1 MDRRTFLYSLLVTFF
16 INAFLTLFF
25 LFPAALQRQAMPL
38 SLIGWVMGVASV
50 GALLSRPIGSTVTET
65 LGLIRSLLVLCL
77 GLIVVSIPL
86 IWVRTFWPLFFL
98 RAAGG
103 FLFGMAVVALTTYQ
117 AFAIPVKQR
126 GSTFAWIGIAYVAPQ
141 LVVLPAAEWFVTRG
155 RIDLYMGL
163 APLFALLTFLFALA
177 LPHPPAAADND
188 LSPAAPS
195 EAPWGSWA
203 DILAIP
209 GFWPLVLAT
218 FTFAML
224 NGTTLQYLPVFI
236 KDQGLIASSFLVVN
250 SATALTVRL
259 FAYRLMDRL
268 NRPRAIGLILTGM
281 GTALFLLHWADS
293 HAAFIAGGL
302 LYGMF
307 MGIGFPIILAL
318 APDIFPPRLT
328 PKGVS
333 TSMLAMDAGF
343 ILAPIVAGYLGQR
356 FGLGLVFTAVGA
368 GAVLSG
374 LAATLANRRVTRETF
389 GRGNPGNGA
398 QE

>member
-38 SLIGWVMGVASV
+38 SLIGWVMGVGSV
-50 GALLSRPIGSTVTET
+50 GALLSRPIGSTMTET

-86 IWVRTFWPLFFL
+86 IWARTFWPLFFL
-98 RAAGG
+98 RAGGG
-103 FLFGMAVVALTTYQ
+103 FLFGMAVVTLTTYQ

-141 LVVLPAAEWFVTRG
+141 LVVLPLAEWFVTRG

-177 LPHPPAAADND
+177 LPPPPAAADKD
-188 LSPAAPS
+188 RSPAAPQ
-195 EAPWGSWA
+195 ETPWGSWA
-203 DILAIP
+203 DILVIP
-209 GFWPLVLAT
+209 GFWALVLAT

-224 NGTTLQYLPVFI
+224 NGTTLQYLPAFI

-281 GTALFLLHWADS
+281 GRALFLLHWADS

-318 APDIFPPRLT
+318 APDIFPPRLM

-333 TSMLAMDAGF
+333 ISMLAMDAGF
-343 ILAPIVAGYLGQR
+343 VLAPIFAGYLGQR

-374 LAATLANRRVTRETF
+374 LAVTLANRRII
-389 GRGNPGNGA
+389 RGGFW
-398 QE
+398 QS

>member
-1 MDRRTFLYSLLVTFF
+1 
-16 INAFLTLFF
+16 
-25 LFPAALQRQAMPL
+25 
-38 SLIGWVMGVASV
+38 MGVASV
-50 GALLSRPIGSTVTET
+50 GASEPADRQHRNRNAGAHPGLLI
-65 LGLIRSLLVLCL
+65 LCL

-126 GSTFAWIGIAYVAPQ
+126 GSTFAWFGIAYVAPQ

-224 NGTTLQYLPVFI
+224 NGTTLQYLPAFI
-236 KDQGLIASSFLVVN
+236 RTRASS
-250 SATALTVRL
+250 
-259 FAYRLMDRL
+259 
-268 NRPRAIGLILTGM
+268 P
-281 GTALFLLHWADS
+281 
-293 HAAFIAGGL
+293 
-302 LYGMF
+302 
-307 MGIGFPIILAL
+307 
-318 APDIFPPRLT
+318 APSWSSIPP
-328 PKGVS
+328 P
-333 TSMLAMDAGF
+333 
-343 ILAPIVAGYLGQR
+343 P
-356 FGLGLVFTAVGA
+356 
-368 GAVLSG
+368 
-374 LAATLANRRVTRETF
+374 
-389 GRGNPGNGA
+389 
-398 QE
+398 

>member
-38 SLIGWVMGVASV
+38 SLIGWVMGVGSV
-50 GALLSRPIGSTVTET
+50 GALLSRPIGSTMTET

-86 IWVRTFWPLFFL
+86 IWARTFWPLFFL
-98 RAAGG
+98 RAGGG
-103 FLFGMAVVALTTYQ
+103 FLFGMAVVTLTTYQ

-141 LVVLPAAEWFVTRG
+141 LVVLPLAEWFVTRG

-177 LPHPPAAADND
+177 LPPPPAAADKD
-188 LSPAAPS
+188 RSPAAPQ
-195 EAPWGSWA
+195 ETPWGSWA
-203 DILAIP
+203 DILVIP
-209 GFWPLVLAT
+209 GFWALVLAT

-224 NGTTLQYLPVFI
+224 NGTTLQYLPAFI

-318 APDIFPPRLT
+318 APDIFPPRLM

-333 TSMLAMDAGF
+333 ISMLAMDAGF
-343 ILAPIVAGYLGQR
+343 VLAPIFAGYLGQR

-374 LAATLANRRVTRETF
+374 LAVTLANRRII
-389 GRGNPGNGA
+389 RGGFW
-398 QE
+398 QS

>member
-38 SLIGWVMGVASV
+38 SLIGWVMGVGSV
-50 GALLSRPIGSTVTET
+50 GALLSRPIGSTMTET

-86 IWVRTFWPLFFL
+86 IWARTFWPLFFL
-98 RAAGG
+98 RAGGG
-103 FLFGMAVVALTTYQ
+103 FLFGMAVVTLTTYQ

-141 LVVLPAAEWFVTRG
+141 LVVLPLAEWFVTRG

-177 LPHPPAAADND
+177 LPPPPAAADKD
-188 LSPAAPS
+188 RSPAAPQ
-195 EAPWGSWA
+195 ETPWGSWA
-203 DILAIP
+203 DILVIP
-209 GFWPLVLAT
+209 GFWALVLAT

-224 NGTTLQYLPVFI
+224 NGTTLQYLPAFI

-268 NRPRAIGLILTGM
+268 NRPLAIGLILTGM

-318 APDIFPPRLT
+318 APDIFPPRLM

-333 TSMLAMDAGF
+333 ISMLAMDAGF
-343 ILAPIVAGYLGQR
+343 VLAPIFAGYLGQR

-374 LAATLANRRVTRETF
+374 LAVTLANRRII
-389 GRGNPGNGA
+389 RGGFW
-398 QE
+398 QS

>member
-86 IWVRTFWPLFFL
+86 IWVRTFLPLLFL

-103 FLFGMAVVALTTYQ
+103 FLFGMAVVTLTTYQ

-141 LVVLPAAEWFVTRG
+141 LVVLPLAEWFVTRG

-177 LPHPPAAADND
+177 LPPPPAAADND
-188 LSPAAPS
+188 RSSAAPS

-209 GFWPLVLAT
+209 GFWALVLAT
-218 FTFAML
+218 FTFSML

-236 KDQGLIASSFLVVN
+236 KDQGLIATSFLVVN

-318 APDIFPPRLT
+318 APDIFPPRLM

-333 TSMLAMDAGF
+333 ISMLAMDAGF
-343 ILAPIVAGYLGQR
+343 ILAPIFAGYLGQR
-356 FGLGLVFTAVGA
+356 CGLGLVFTAVGA

-374 LAATLANRRVTRETF
+374 LAVTLANRRIV
-389 GRGNPGNGA
+389 RGGFW
-398 QE
+398 QS

>member
-38 SLIGWVMGVASV
+38 SLIGWVMGVGSV
-50 GALLSRPIGSTVTET
+50 GALLSRPIGSTMTET

-86 IWVRTFWPLFFL
+86 IWARTFWPLFFL
-98 RAAGG
+98 RAGGG
-103 FLFGMAVVALTTYQ
+103 FLFGMAVVTLTTYQ

-141 LVVLPAAEWFVTRG
+141 LVVLPLAEWFVTRG

-177 LPHPPAAADND
+177 LPPPPAAADKD
-188 LSPAAPS
+188 RSPAAPQ
-195 EAPWGSWA
+195 ETPWGSWA
-203 DILAIP
+203 DILVIP
-209 GFWPLVLAT
+209 GFWALVLAT

-224 NGTTLQYLPVFI
+224 NGTTLQYLPAFI

-318 APDIFPPRLT
+318 APDIFPPRLM

-333 TSMLAMDAGF
+333 ISMLAMDAGF
-343 ILAPIVAGYLGQR
+343 VLAPIFAGYLGQR

-374 LAATLANRRVTRETF
+374 LAVTLANRRII
-389 GRGNPGNGA
+389 RGGFWHS
-398 QE
+398 

>member
-38 SLIGWVMGVASV
+38 SLIGWVMGVGSV
-50 GALLSRPIGSTVTET
+50 GALLSRPIGSTMTET

-86 IWVRTFWPLFFL
+86 IWARTFWPLFFL

-141 LVVLPAAEWFVTRG
+141 LVVLPLAEWFVTRG

-177 LPHPPAAADND
+177 LPPPPAAADKD
-188 LSPAAPS
+188 RSPAAPQ
-195 EAPWGSWA
+195 ETPWGSWA
-203 DILAIP
+203 DILVIP
-209 GFWPLVLAT
+209 GFWALVLAT

-224 NGTTLQYLPVFI
+224 NGTTLQYLPAFI

-318 APDIFPPRLT
+318 APDIFPPRLM

-333 TSMLAMDAGF
+333 ISMLAMDAGF
-343 ILAPIVAGYLGQR
+343 VLAPIFAGYLGQR

-374 LAATLANRRVTRETF
+374 LAVTLANRRII
-389 GRGNPGNGA
+389 RGGFW
-398 QE
+398 QS

>member
-38 SLIGWVMGVASV
+38 SLIGWVMGVGSV
-50 GALLSRPIGSTVTET
+50 GALLSRPIGSTMTET

-86 IWVRTFWPLFFL
+86 IWARTFWPLFFL
-98 RAAGG
+98 RAGGG
-103 FLFGMAVVALTTYQ
+103 FLFGMAVVTLTTYQ

-141 LVVLPAAEWFVTRG
+141 LVVLPLAEWFVTRG

-177 LPHPPAAADND
+177 LPPPPAAADKD
-188 LSPAAPS
+188 RSPAAPQ
-195 EAPWGSWA
+195 ETPWGSWA
-203 DILAIP
+203 DILVIP
-209 GFWPLVLAT
+209 GFWALVLAT

-224 NGTTLQYLPVFI
+224 NGTTLQYLPAFI

-318 APDIFPPRLT
+318 APDIFPPRLM

-333 TSMLAMDAGF
+333 ISMLAMDAGF
-343 ILAPIVAGYLGQR
+343 ILAPIFAGYLGQR

-374 LAATLANRRVTRETF
+374 LAVTLANRRII
-389 GRGNPGNGA
+389 RGGFW
-398 QE
+398 QS